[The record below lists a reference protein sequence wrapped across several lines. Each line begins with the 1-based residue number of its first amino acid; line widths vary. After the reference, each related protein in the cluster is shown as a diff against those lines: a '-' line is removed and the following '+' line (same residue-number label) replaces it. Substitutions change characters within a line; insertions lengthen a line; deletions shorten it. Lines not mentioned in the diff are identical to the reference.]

1 MIKTCAICRCQFHVD
16 DAFHV
21 LRIVL
26 WPFEKVGSDS
36 FKVGSDCFIVC
47 ERCWWY
53 EREPRQ
59 LYYVIASYPYENRW
73 QR

>member
-36 FKVGSDCFIVC
+36 FIVC

-59 LYYVIASYPYENRW
+59 LYYVIAPWRQAASAD
-73 QR
+73 